1 MKITTVIFDLDGTI
15 TRPFLDFDA
24 IREEMGL
31 SADAG
36 PILEAME
43 HMSEKE
49 RTHAEQVLL
58 KHESRAVDESVLN
71 DGACRTLDALRQA
84 GIKIGIL
91 TRNKRIN
98 AEAVARKHNLAF
110 DAIVDRHDG
119 PAKPDAF
126 GVLRLCEIFAA
137 KPAETLVVGD
147 FLYDL
152 LSAKAANAV
161 AVLLKNSEKTQK
173 FAEYA
178 DFTVTSLDEI
188 LHIIDNMDDNRDK
201 GNICLSS

>member
-1 MKITTVIFDLDGTI
+1 MTITTVIFDLDGTI

-24 IREEMGL
+24 IRAEMGL

-36 PILEAME
+36 SILEAME
-43 HMSEKE
+43 QMSEEE
-49 RTHAEQVLL
+49 RTHAEQILL
-58 KHESRAVDESVLN
+58 KHEGRAVDESVLN
-71 DGACRTLDALRQA
+71 DGARRTLDALRRR
-84 GIKIGIL
+84 GINIGIL
-91 TRNKRIN
+91 TRNKREN
-98 AEAVARKHNLAF
+98 AQAVAKKHNLAF
-110 DAIVDRHDG
+110 DAIVDRQDG

-152 LSAKAANAV
+152 LSAKAANATS
-161 AVLLKNSEKTQK
+161 VLLKNSEKTQK

-178 DFTVTSLDEI
+178 DFTITSLDEI
-188 LHIIDNMDDNRDK
+188 LHIIDNIDDNRERPTYV
-201 GNICLSS
+201 

>member
-24 IREEMGL
+24 IRTEMGL

-43 HMSEKE
+43 HMSEEE

-58 KHESRAVDESVLN
+58 EHESRAADESVLN
-71 DGACRTLDALRQA
+71 DGARRTLDALRRA

-98 AEAVARKHNLAF
+98 AEAVARKHNLTF
-110 DAIVDRHDG
+110 DAIVDRQDG

-152 LSAKAANAV
+152 LSAKAANAT
-161 AVLLKNSEKTQK
+161 AILLKNSEKTQK
-173 FAEYA
+173 FAKYA
-178 DFTVTSLDEI
+178 DFTITSLDEI
-188 LHIIDNMDDNRDK
+188 LHIIDNMDDKRERPTHV
-201 GNICLSS
+201 

>member
-24 IREEMGL
+24 MRAEMGL

-43 HMSEKE
+43 HMSEEE

-58 KHESRAVDESVLN
+58 EHESRAADESVLN
-71 DGACRTLDALRQA
+71 DGARRTLDALRRA

-110 DAIVDRHDG
+110 DAIVDRGDG

-152 LSAKAANAV
+152 LSAKAANAT

-173 FAEYA
+173 FAKYA
-178 DFTVTSLDEI
+178 DFTVASLDEI
-188 LHIIDNMDDNRDK
+188 LKIIDNMDDNTEKD
-201 GNICLSS
+201 NACVSS